1 MRLQSFEHGGR
12 PGWGIVEKDAVRDM
26 TDALPGIGSIKALLE
41 RDALDAARAAAA
53 SAPLVEATALRP
65 LPVIPDP
72 AKILCCGLNYHEH
85 RIETHNP
92 EVAHPTLFVRF
103 ADAQIGH
110 GTAIE
115 RPPETRMLDYEAEL
129 AVVIGRPGRRIARDA
144 AMEHVAG
151 YACYNDVSV
160 RDWQKHTTQMTPGK
174 NFPTTGPFGP
184 WLVTRDEIADLA
196 PLRIQCRLNGRVMQD
211 ARLADMIFDV
221 PRLIEYISTFTPLA
235 PGDVIL
241 TGTPGGV
248 GVRRDPQ
255 VFLQPG
261 DRVEVE
267 IEGVGLLANPV
278 VES

>member
-1 MRLQSFEHGGR
+1 MRLQSFERDGR
-12 PGWGIVEKDAVRDM
+12 PGWGIVEDDGVRDM
-26 TDALPGIGSIKALLE
+26 TEALPGIASIRALLE
-41 RDALDAARAAAA
+41 ADALDAARRAAP
-53 SAPLVEATALRP
+53 SAPLVPADGVKP

-85 RIETHNP
+85 RIETDNP
-92 EVAHPTLFVRF
+92 ERSHPTLFVRF

-110 GTAIE
+110 GAAIE
-115 RPPETRMLDYEAEL
+115 HPAETTMLDYEAEL
-129 AVVIGRPGRRIARDA
+129 AVVIGKRARHVPRER

-160 RDWQKHTTQMTPGK
+160 RDWQRHTTQMTPGK

-184 WLVTRDEIADLA
+184 WLVTRDEIDDLA
-196 PLRIQCRLNGRVMQD
+196 PLRIQCRLNGTVMQD
-211 ARLADMIFDV
+211 ARLGDMIFDI
-221 PRLIEYISTFTPLA
+221 PALIEYITTFTALS

-255 VFLQPG
+255 IFLKPG

-267 IEGVGLLANPV
+267 IEKVGLLANPV
-278 VES
+278 I

>member
-12 PGWGIVEKDAVRDM
+12 QGWGIVEREAVRDM

-41 RDALDAARAAAA
+41 RDALDAARAAAT
-53 SAPLVEATALRP
+53 SAPLVEAAALRP

-110 GTAIE
+110 GAAIE

-129 AVVIGRPGRRIARDA
+129 AVVIGRAGRRIARAA

-211 ARLADMIFDV
+211 ARLGDMIFDV
-221 PRLIEYISTFTPLA
+221 PRLIEYISTFTPLS

-248 GVRRDPQ
+248 GIRRDPQ
-255 VFLQPG
+255 IFLQPG

-267 IEGVGLLANPV
+267 IEAVGLLANPV
-278 VES
+278 V

>member
-1 MRLQSFEHGGR
+1 MRLQSFERGGR
-12 PGWGIVEKDAVRDM
+12 QGWGIVEKDAVRDM
-26 TDALPGIGSIKALLE
+26 TDILPGIGSIKALLE
-41 RDALDAARAAAA
+41 RDALDAAHAAAA
-53 SAPLVEATALRP
+53 SAPLVEAALLRP

-110 GTAIE
+110 KAAIE

-144 AMEHVAG
+144 ALEHVAG

-211 ARLADMIFDV
+211 ARLGDMIFDV
-221 PRLIEYISTFTPLA
+221 PRLIEYISTFTPLS

-261 DRVEVE
+261 DEVEVE

-278 VES
+278 VQG

>member
-1 MRLQSFEHGGR
+1 MRLQSFERGGR
-12 PGWGIVEKDAVRDM
+12 QGWGIVEKDAVRDM
-26 TDALPGIGSIKALLE
+26 TDILPGIGSIKALLE
-41 RDALDAARAAAA
+41 RDALDAAHAAAA
-53 SAPLVEATALRP
+53 SAPLVEAALLRP

-110 GTAIE
+110 KAAIE

-144 AMEHVAG
+144 ALEHVAG

-196 PLRIQCRLNGRVMQD
+196 PLRIQCRLNGQVMQD
-211 ARLADMIFDV
+211 ARLGDMIFDV
-221 PRLIEYISTFTPLA
+221 PRLIEYISTFTPLS

-261 DRVEVE
+261 AEVEVE

-278 VES
+278 VQG